1 MQFTSTAFTDKFGT
15 ASVRIR
21 MNGRGRWADN
31 VFVER
36 LWCSLTYEEVH
47 LKTCGNG
54 LEARIGIGQWFRFYN
69 QSRPHQ
75 ALGCKTL
82 RQSEL

>member
-36 LWCSLTYEEVH
+36 LWRSLTYEEVH
-47 LKTCGNG
+47 LKTCGNE
-54 LEARIGIGQWFRFYN
+54 LEARIGIG
-69 QSRPHQ
+69 
-75 ALGCKTL
+75 
-82 RQSEL
+82 

>member
-1 MQFTSTAFTDKFGT
+1 MVHVKAY
-15 ASVRIR
+15 A
-21 MNGRGRWADN
+21 N
-31 VFVER
+31 
-36 LWCSLTYEEVH
+36 SLVA
-47 LKTCGNG
+47 C
-54 LEARIGIGQWFRFYN
+54 IGIGQWFRFYN